1 MFDRKVNS
9 IGEQIL
15 KVSRRGKTTKGL
27 LFFPFFFLR
36 LRDLWPVQISK
47 TRRSFVQLGVE
58 TSKRDQNEPTT
69 GLDRRWRG
77 WRWRGK
83 VEKLRWKRRKM
94 IESTGERRHW
104 PLRGDER
111 DRENSSGG
119 KKWRESGTQRT
130 IVFLRFR
137 QVYSI
142 ILCNKSF

>member
-1 MFDRKVNS
+1 
-9 IGEQIL
+9 
-15 KVSRRGKTTKGL
+15 
-27 LFFPFFFLR
+27 
-36 LRDLWPVQISK
+36 
-47 TRRSFVQLGVE
+47 
-58 TSKRDQNEPTT
+58 
-69 GLDRRWRG
+69 
-77 WRWRGK
+77 
-83 VEKLRWKRRKM
+83 M

-119 KKWRESGTQRT
+119 KKWRESETQRT